1 MNDKIRKLF
10 EEHTVPNFGAESAT
24 TRNKNG
30 EYIIPAIEDHWQ
42 TFQEAAEL
50 ILTEVT
56 DILATYRMKAI
67 FVDGIEYNC
76 QHPIYAIRKHFGVES

>member
-1 MNDKIRKLF
+1 MNERIKELYQQAHMVREYHLDDPMRGGNPP
-10 EEHTVPNFGAESAT
+10 TVYWGGDRSAE
-24 TRNKNG
+24 R
-30 EYIIPAIEDHWQ
+30 
-42 TFQEAAEL
+42 FAEL

>member
-1 MNDKIRKLF
+1 MNERIKELYLKAHSTRYYDGDPALDGNPP
-10 EEHTVPNFGAESAT
+10 TVYWGGERSAE
-24 TRNKNG
+24 K
-30 EYIIPAIEDHWQ
+30 
-42 TFQEAAEL
+42 FAEL

-76 QHPIYAIRKHFGVES
+76 QHPIYAIRKHFGVEE